1 MSQENLKH
9 KTKVGLY
16 WSFFNQFAN
25 NGLQFVVGIFMAR
38 MLSPEDYGITALP
51 GVFMAIA
58 GTLMDA
64 GFSSALVR
72 KPELTEKDLSTS
84 FFYSLFVGAF
94 CYLAIFL
101 AAPWIANFYGIPIL
115 EPLVRV
121 TALMFLWG
129 PLGTPQSVLLQRK
142 LDFKTPARISIITKI
157 VGSVVGLAFAYFG
170 YGLWALVIMGVVSSF
185 MSTILTWLAVKWL
198 PKAGW
203 SKESFSYLWN
213 FGNKIIVTYI
223 IDQLYQNITPIVI
236 GKYYTPAQLGQYN
249 RAEGYANL
257 PSKQVTGML
266 QNVTFP
272 VLSKL
277 QEDKEKMAEKYRLM
291 MKTLSF
297 VITPVMMGLAAIANP
312 LVLILIGE
320 KWQPCVI
327 FLQIMC
333 FTRCL
338 YPIHSL
344 NVNLLMVTG
353 RSDLYLRLEIVK
365 KILGLLVLVVTLP
378 ISVLAL
384 VWGNF
389 IYSIILLA
397 VNTFYTSKLISVSL
411 VTQLKDIIPSW
422 LLSFVMFLCV
432 WGYTQLVENYYLQI
446 FGGIIIGGIVYI
458 SGSYLFK
465 FKEMN
470 EVLYMLNRKK

>member
-51 GVFMAIA
+51 GVFLAIA

-84 FFYSLFVGAF
+84 FFYSLFVGIF
-94 CYLAIFL
+94 CYLAIYF
-101 AAPWIANFYGIPIL
+101 AAPWIANFYAIPIL

-157 VGSVVGLAFAYFG
+157 VGSVVGLFFAYFG

-185 MSTILTWLAVKWL
+185 LSTILTWFAVKWL

-223 IDQLYQNITPIVI
+223 LDQLYQNITPIVI

-291 MKTLSF
+291 IKTLSF

-312 LVLILIGE
+312 LVLVLIGE
-320 KWQPCVI
+320 KWAPCII
-327 FLQIMC
+327 FLQVMC
-333 FTRCL
+333 FARCL

-353 RSDLYLRLEIVK
+353 RSDLYLKLEITK
-365 KILGLLVLVVTLP
+365 KILGVIMLIVTLP
-378 ISVLAL
+378 ISVMAL
-384 VWGNF
+384 VWGNLV
-389 IYSIILLA
+389 YSIVLLV

>member
-51 GVFMAIA
+51 GVFLAIA

-84 FFYSLFVGAF
+84 FFYSLFVGIF
-94 CYLAIFL
+94 CYLAIFF
-101 AAPWIANFYGIPIL
+101 AAPWIANFYAIPIL

-157 VGSVVGLAFAYFG
+157 VGSVVGLAFAYLG

-185 MSTILTWLAVKWL
+185 LSTILTWFAVKWL
-198 PKAGW
+198 PKASW

-223 IDQLYQNITPIVI
+223 LDQLYQNITPIVI

-291 MKTLSF
+291 IKTLSF

-312 LVLILIGE
+312 LVLVLIGE
-320 KWQPCVI
+320 KWAPCII
-327 FLQIMC
+327 FLQVMC

-353 RSDLYLRLEIVK
+353 RSDLYLKLEITK
-365 KILGLLVLVVTLP
+365 KILGVIMLIVTLP
-378 ISVLAL
+378 ISVMAL
-384 VWGNF
+384 VWGNLV
-389 IYSIILLA
+389 YSIVLLV